1 MMSQPQQPSY
11 YPSPPAPHTHGN
23 FIGAIIAVGLV
34 ALIVGLAVGF
44 DLTSYRTADRT
55 VTVSTPQFTF
65 THGTVN
71 ISPNSGTPVAIYF
84 DNQYTGTLTGVIT
97 SISGV
102 SNSFQLYLPIN
113 RAYQVTVYYS
123 TTFSS
128 WQHCNGRPSP
138 FTTSGSD
145 YTQDFLCS

>member
-1 MMSQPQQPSY
+1 MSQPQQPSY
-11 YPSPPAPHTHGN
+11 YPSPPAPHTHSN
-23 FIGAIIAVGLV
+23 YVGAIIVVALV
-34 ALIVGLAVGF
+34 ALIVGIVVGF
-44 DLTSYRTADRT
+44 GLTPYKTTEQT
-55 VTVSTPQFTF
+55 VTVTKPQFTF

-71 ISPNSGTPVAIYF
+71 ISPNSGTPIAIYF
-84 DNQYTGTLTGVIT
+84 DNQYTGTLTTVI
-97 SISGV
+97 SSLSGV

-113 RAYQVTVYYS
+113 KTYQVTVYYS

>member
-23 FIGAIIAVGLV
+23 YIGAIIAVGLV
-34 ALIVGLAVGF
+34 ALVVGIAVGF
-44 DLTSYRTADRT
+44 GLTPYKTVEHT
-55 VTVSTPQFTF
+55 VTVTAPQFTF

-84 DNQYTGTLTGVIT
+84 DNQYTGTLTTAIS

-102 SNSFQLYLPIN
+102 SNSFQLYLPIDKT
-113 RAYQVTVYYS
+113 YQVTVYYS
-123 TTFSS
+123 TTFSG

-145 YTQDFLCS
+145 YTQDFLCA